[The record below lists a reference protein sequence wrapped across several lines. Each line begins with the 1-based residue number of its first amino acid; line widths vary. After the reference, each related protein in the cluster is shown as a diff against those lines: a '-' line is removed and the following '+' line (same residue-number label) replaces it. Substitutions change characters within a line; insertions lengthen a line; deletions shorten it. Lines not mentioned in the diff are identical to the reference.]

1 MPDCRM
7 DVFYD
12 EEEADDPTL
21 VGENCHIVAENNG
34 GPRADPA
41 MPLERRNSYSN
52 LILLCRNHHRIID
65 DLPNGPINYPVAR
78 LQQIKTEHEQWVRQQ
93 LEYDANKQQDD
104 EAYAQ
109 IVDGWEK
116 HCHVDDWLAWS
127 SSILCFGQ
135 PTMKEATSNDLSR
148 ARRWMLTR
156 IWPNRYNRL
165 EAAFSNFRLVLEDFH
180 NTFQRHTELVGS
192 ELRTRKFYRDA
203 LGDQPREDRLL
214 AQYEHHVDLVQDLM
228 LELSRAAN
236 WICSEARSS
245 ILNNYR
251 RNEGHLVVQ
260 SGPFGNLQFVES
272 VVQYTPEE
280 LEGLSP
286 YRGLNLFLNDRGTRD
301 SHYGEGA
308 APA

>member
-116 HCHVDDWLAWS
+116 HCHVDD
-127 SSILCFGQ
+127 
-135 PTMKEATSNDLSR
+135 SR
-148 ARRWMLTR
+148 M
-156 IWPNRYNRL
+156 
-165 EAAFSNFRLVLEDFH
+165 
-180 NTFQRHTELVGS
+180 
-192 ELRTRKFYRDA
+192 
-203 LGDQPREDRLL
+203 
-214 AQYEHHVDLVQDLM
+214 
-228 LELSRAAN
+228 
-236 WICSEARSS
+236 
-245 ILNNYR
+245 
-251 RNEGHLVVQ
+251 
-260 SGPFGNLQFVES
+260 
-272 VVQYTPEE
+272 
-280 LEGLSP
+280 
-286 YRGLNLFLNDRGTRD
+286 
-301 SHYGEGA
+301 
-308 APA
+308 